1 MPLKHSSPSTAG
13 QNSELMSKRFLI
25 VEDEIFVALDMEH
38 ILTSLGCEVVGIAA
52 DQETALSLGAAA
64 DAALVDVNLRDGQ
77 TGPEIGR
84 RLAHD
89 YGVRV
94 VFVTAN
100 PAQLGNGIEGAL
112 GVVSKPISD
121 HSLIAT
127 VNYLAVNAKPPS
139 DLRLF
144 A

>member
-1 MPLKHSSPSTAG
+1 MRQMG
-13 QNSELMSKRFLI
+13 KRFLI

-52 DQETALSLGAAA
+52 DQETAMSLGAAA
-64 DAALVDVNLRDGQ
+64 DVALVDVNLRDGQ

-84 RLAHD
+84 RLANE
-89 YGVRV
+89 YGVLV

-100 PAQLGNGIEGAL
+100 PAQLGAGIEGAL

-127 VNYLAVNAKPPS
+127 VNYLAAVDATPPS

>member
-1 MPLKHSSPSTAG
+1 
-13 QNSELMSKRFLI
+13 MSKRFLI

-52 DQETALSLGAAA
+52 DQETALSLGSAA

-84 RLAHD
+84 RLANE

-100 PAQLGNGIEGAL
+100 PAQLGDGIEGAL

-121 HSLIAT
+121 NSLIAT
-127 VNYLAVNAKPPS
+127 VNFLATMDAPPPS
-139 DLRLF
+139 ELHLF